1 MRAVFL
7 HELGTVQEH
16 LIDIS
21 SLVLDAIRDAS
32 TAFNASDIALADRV
46 ISGDEKIDA
55 LAIELDELSIDI
67 LTTQGPMARD
77 FRVVVSAL
85 RMSAML
91 ERMGDLARHVAQLAR
106 RRYPERVATGGLRD
120 IFIEMSAQD
129 IRIAEL
135 LNRLL
140 RSQELELAEE
150 LIRQDDEVDRL
161 HRAVF
166 AHLLSSEWQGEAEH
180 TVDVTLATRFFE
192 RFGDQAVAV
201 AKKVQ
206 YLATGEWHSGRPPAA
221 RSSLGVSARG
231 SSR

>member
-1 MRAVFL
+1 MRAAFL

-16 LIDIS
+16 LIEIS
-21 SLVLDAIRDAS
+21 SRVLDAIRDAS
-32 TAFNASDIALADRV
+32 TAFNTADIALADSV
-46 ISGDEKIDA
+46 ISGDEKIDSLA
-55 LAIELDELSIDI
+55 IALDELAIEI
-67 LTTQGPMARD
+67 LTRQGPMARD

-85 RMSAML
+85 RMSATL

-106 RRYPERVATGGLRD
+106 RRYPDHVATGALSD

-140 RSQELELAEE
+140 RTQELDVAEE

-161 HRAVF
+161 HRLVF
-166 AHLLSSEWQGEAEH
+166 AEVLSSDWQGEAEH

-206 YLATGEWHSGRPPAA
+206 YLATGQWHPPARA
-221 RSSLGVSARG
+221 LR
-231 SSR
+231 